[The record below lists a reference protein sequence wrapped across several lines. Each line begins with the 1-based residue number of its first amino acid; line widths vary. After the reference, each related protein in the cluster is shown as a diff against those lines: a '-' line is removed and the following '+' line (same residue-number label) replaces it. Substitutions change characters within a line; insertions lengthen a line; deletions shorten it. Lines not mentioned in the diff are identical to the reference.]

1 MRLADAILLSLLISF
16 SFGGCRTPEPSVPPP
31 LRRYEP
37 ARLLATLADS
47 RINESS
53 GLAASLIRPDL
64 FWTHNDSGDGPV
76 LYAFDRKGR
85 SVGSVELENTTA
97 EDWED
102 MAACRL
108 DGRAYLLAADVG
120 DNSLKRRDYRLHLIA
135 EPLLGREAVHLKLK
149 PEMTVR
155 FRYEDGPRNC
165 ESVAVD
171 GPARTIVLISKP
183 LRHGEAAEVYRL
195 PLPKAPTQ
203 KLLIA
208 RRIGRLA
215 IPVPTAMDISV
226 DAQRMVV
233 IGYGPAV
240 WMWQRRHAAEPWA
253 QVLGRPGRR
262 VAEAPLRIQ
271 GESVCFGHDGHSL
284 YLGSEKR
291 PAPLWYQA
299 ARSPRITSND

>member
-1 MRLADAILLSLLISF
+1 MRRLAGLILLVAVLP
-16 SFGGCRTPEPSVPPP
+16 GGCGPSGPPK
-31 LRRYEP
+31 LHSYEP

-76 LYAFDRKGR
+76 LYAFDRNGR
-85 SVGSVELENTTA
+85 SVGSVELQEVTA

-108 DGRAYLLAADVG
+108 EGRPYLLAADVG
-120 DNSLKRRDYRLHLIA
+120 DNPLKRRDYRLHLIP
-135 EPLLGREAVHLKLK
+135 EPVLGRDAVHLKLR
-149 PEMTVR
+149 PTMTVR
-155 FRYEDGPRNC
+155 FRYENGPRNC

-171 GPARTIVLISKP
+171 GPARTVLLISKP
-183 LRHGEAAEVYRL
+183 QRNGEAAEVYRL
-195 PLPKAPTQ
+195 PLPKAATGR
-203 KLLIA
+203 LLIA
-208 RRIGRLA
+208 RRIGLLS
-215 IPVPTAMDISV
+215 IPVPTSMDISV
-226 DAQRMVV
+226 DGLRAVV

-240 WMWQRRHAAEPWA
+240 WMWQRRDAAEPWA
-253 QVLGRPGRR
+253 QVLRRPGLR

-271 GESVCFGHDGHSL
+271 GESVCFGHDGHCL

-291 PAPLWYQA
+291 PTPLW
-299 ARSPRITSND
+299 RLTPRANRNDRDN